1 LNNGLKGNKIL
12 TFGGYFSS
20 RQDGLVYSSFF
31 HKIIKFMET
40 CLRMLETNSNEKG
53 QDEQVLQIGSGNLCI
68 DLWLKAWSLGRDV
81 MLVFIYL

>member
-1 LNNGLKGNKIL
+1 
-12 TFGGYFSS
+12 
-20 RQDGLVYSSFF
+20 
-31 HKIIKFMET
+31 MET